1 MKTKLAYIITLLFF
15 ISCSSNDDDIEQPTI
30 NIALLYGQW
39 FHIDLCETQNS
50 LQLNSNNTYTHT
62 YSGNTCDN
70 NENNTYQFTGTF
82 SVSGNNLILNQQSET
97 VIEEGEGNVISIG
110 EEATLIYQKI
120 ITLTETELFIERKLN
135 NGQDYFSNWH
145 LTK

>member
-1 MKTKLAYIITLLFF
+1 MKKIILIGFLFF
-15 ISCSSNDDDIEQPTI
+15 ACSSNNDDKQPTLDLT
-30 NIALLYGQW
+30 LLYGQW
-39 FHIDLCETQNS
+39 FHVDLCETQNS

-120 ITLTETELFIERKLN
+120 ITLTETELFIERKL
-135 NGQDYFSNWH
+135 
-145 LTK
+145 